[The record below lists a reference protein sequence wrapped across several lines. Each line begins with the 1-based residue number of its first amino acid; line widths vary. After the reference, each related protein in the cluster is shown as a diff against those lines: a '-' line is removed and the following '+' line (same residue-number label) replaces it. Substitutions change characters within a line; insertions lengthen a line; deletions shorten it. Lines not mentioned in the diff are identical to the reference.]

1 MSGIE
6 FLKAAKNGR
15 KPFRSFANIALGTY
29 PILSFDLVN
38 DKNFGRRL
46 RAETKDFIITLPER
60 FINNLTDEILADLN
74 KERYVMTYKGKDETK
89 HNMVLLDF
97 EKISK

>member
-1 MSGIE
+1 MIKSHCLTGQFKI
-6 FLKAAKNGR
+6 KYGR
-15 KPFRSFANIALGTY
+15 INS
-29 PILSFDLVN
+29 LVN